1 MTKRIYVADDDE
13 NIQFIIYSFLINEG
27 YIVESFS
34 TGDALYERFKELPA
48 DLVILDII
56 MEGSDGLTL
65 CSKLRQNHSV
75 LIILVSALDSEMDR
89 IKGITLGSDDYLVKP
104 FSPLE
109 LVARIK
115 SLFRRVDSLTQ
126 HKETSILK
134 YGNLH
139 LNTKSRQCYIN
150 NEIMELTPTEF
161 NALSYMLLNPN
172 QAISRQELLKH
183 VWGAQWDQDTRATD
197 DMVKR
202 LRKKITRSSVR
213 IESVWGFGFRLSL
226 VSDHENN

>member
-1 MTKRIYVADDDE
+1 MTKRIYIADDDE
-13 NIQFIIYSFLINEG
+13 NILFIIYSFLINEG
-27 YIVESFS
+27 YIVERFS
-34 TGDALYERFKELPA
+34 SGDALYERFKQIPA

-56 MEGSDGLTL
+56 MEGRDGLIL
-65 CSKLRQNHSV
+65 CSQLRQDYSV

-89 IKGITLGSDDYLVKP
+89 IKGISLGSDDYLVKP

-134 YGNLH
+134 YGNIV
-139 LNTKSRQCYIN
+139 LNTKTRQCFVN
-150 NEIMELTPTEF
+150 DDKLELTPTEF

-172 QAISRQELLKH
+172 QAVSRQELLKH
-183 VWGAQWDQDTRATD
+183 VWGSQWDQDTRVTD

-202 LRKKITRSSVR
+202 LRKKIVHSNVR

-226 VSDHENN
+226 VNNHENN